1 MSVKKKKK
9 KKLHRKLDFLII
21 HDSFFHWSMQH
32 AQLHVDIVSFFPLRF
47 DTAAWDETGRG
58 EKKTKKRA
66 SSLGCD
72 TARGL
77 GGDTVTRWC
86 YSNLSGRQSYAETEG
101 LMSQFIME
109 WIWMCCRHPFA
120 CLWKAWMGT
129 AQETGKKK
137 KKKKKFRA
145 QVQRSAFVHVGR
157 CKMEKQIPG
166 LHNWAA
172 IWMTFP
178 FLLCLNNGESGSGWE
193 DVSLCKQCF
202 FCFLFFLSHSTHCR
216 LLSPVFSNDTEPIG
230 WEKIISSQA

>member
-1 MSVKKKKK
+1 
-9 KKLHRKLDFLII
+9 
-21 HDSFFHWSMQH
+21 MQH
-32 AQLHVDIVSFFPLRF
+32 ALSTWTSSAFSSQIWHSCMQR
-47 DTAAWDETGRG
+47 ERG
-58 EKKTKKRA
+58 KENQT

-86 YSNLSGRQSYAETEG
+86 YSNLPGRQSCAETEG

-109 WIWMCCRHPFA
+109 GIWMCCRHPFA
-120 CLWKAWMGT
+120 CLWKAWMGS

-137 KKKKKFRA
+137 KKEKKKFRA
-145 QVQRSAFVHVGR
+145 QVQRWAFVRVGR

-202 FCFLFFLSHSTHCR
+202 FSL
-216 LLSPVFSNDTEPIG
+216 PIQRTAG
-230 WEKIISSQA
+230 FPPHPSSAMTLNRFRE